1 MIIVKTSNGD
11 HFVNEAEVIQVAHN
25 KAKAQVVIWPSKW
38 CDPTFVTDHF
48 IIEHVE
54 SVIYTNVDHTVK
66 YEDQSKYI
74 LSMYDEYIG
83 MQNEI
88 ARLRAK
94 LRDYGCEL

>member
-1 MIIVKTSNGD
+1 MIIIKTSNGD
-11 HFVNEAEVIQVAHN
+11 MFVNEKETQMVQHDKAN
-25 KAKAQVVIWPSKW
+25 KMVVIRSRKEGLN
-38 CDPTFVTDHF
+38 CNIKD
-48 IIEHVE
+48 VE
-54 SVIYTNVDHTVK
+54 SVIYTNADQTVK